1 MKRILVF
8 FFVCIPV
15 FLFSQSYDLV
25 FKKDYPERMM
35 LIDSIVRNDIKP
47 LVEDSVAFN
56 RKLDLFKSASK
67 KSKDQKALFYTE
79 YLFFYFEMSNNTMP
93 EEAVL
98 KKFNQLIKEASRLN
112 MLQIEANLYND
123 LGYYYYKRPNP
134 NYILYF
140 DNLNKGYQFYKDIDV
155 KEYPDKAY
163 NLYSLALSYYQF
175 GDYADAINFAKKV
188 PPLNDGDNFVDLFTY
203 NLLGMAYL
211 KLNKFDSSRIYL
223 DETYKLA
230 NSFPKEK
237 GLGWTGIALGN
248 IGHSWYK
255 EGNYEKAIP
264 YYQKAIAICD
274 STQLWDNVSPF
285 SSRLISCYTK
295 LGKLKEADQL
305 IPLARSST
313 YLYNQIDGYSFLYNA
328 LADYY
333 KATSAGMQ
341 AIIYRDSAIF
351 YNDSLQ
357 KTFDRNLKVQLELS
371 NYQAQAEAK
380 EALFNSKKSRQTVI
394 RNSIIGFAILLITLA
409 WIVYN
414 RQKKLLQ
421 NKTVLL
427 KEIHHRVKNNLQVI
441 SSILDIQQRSLND
454 EKLMQAFMDAQSRI
468 SSMALVHQN
477 LYEKENVG
485 ATDTNSYFEQLF
497 QVITASYAPKN
508 SKISHSI
515 RAEGQ
520 LTIDTLIPVA
530 LIFNE
535 LLTNTY
541 KYAFKGRETGE
552 IRFELVQKNE
562 VIQMM
567 YKDNGV
573 GLPAGFE
580 WTKSKGLGSL
590 MIRKFTQQLFG
601 TYNVDSSA
609 EGVKFIFSFKAS
621 K

>member
-1 MKRILVF
+1 MKKYLLISLTILCVNIYAQQYDYVF
-8 FFVCIPV
+8 GTA
-15 FLFSQSYDLV
+15 
-25 FKKDYPERMM
+25 YPERIM

-47 LVEDSVAFN
+47 AVIDSISFYQ
-56 RKLDLFKSASK
+56 KLGDFKSIAEK
-67 KSKDQKALFYTE
+67 KNDKKAKFYAD
-79 YLFFYFEMSNNTMP
+79 YLSFYFEVSNNRL
-93 EEAVL
+93 EEEEV
-98 KKFNQLIKEASRLN
+98 KKRVEKLSKEAAKLN
-112 MLQIEANLYND
+112 LPQVEANLFND

-134 NYILYF
+134 DYILYF
-140 DNLNKGYQFYKDIDV
+140 DNLNKGYQFYKDLDV
-155 KEYPDKAY
+155 KQYPDKAY

-175 GDYADAINFAKKV
+175 GDYDDAIRFAQKV
-188 PPLNDGDNFVDLFTY
+188 PSLKDGDNFVDLFNY

-211 KLNKFDSSRIYL
+211 KMNKFDSSRIYL
-223 DETYKLA
+223 KETYKLA

-248 IGHSWYK
+248 TGHSWYK
-255 EGNYEKAIP
+255 EGKYEEAIP
-264 YYQKAIAICD
+264 YYQEAISICD
-274 STQLWDNVSPF
+274 SAKLWDNVSPF

-295 LGKLKEADQL
+295 LGKLDRAKEL
-305 IPLARSST
+305 IPLARTST
-313 YLYNQIDGYSFLYNA
+313 YLYNQKDGYLLLYNA

-333 KATSAGMQ
+333 KASIEGDL
-341 AIIYRDSAIF
+341 AIVYRDSAIM
-351 YNDSLQ
+351 YTDSLQ

-371 NYQAQAEAK
+371 NYQEQTKVK
-380 EALFNSKKSRQTVI
+380 EDLFNSKKYTENVI
-394 RNSIIGFAILLITLA
+394 RNSIIGFSILLISIAFIL
-409 WIVYN
+409 YN

-441 SSILDIQQRSLND
+441 SSILDIQQRGFND

-485 ATDTNSYFEQLF
+485 TTDSNDYFEQLF
-497 QVITASYAPKN
+497 QNITSSYAPK
-508 SKISHSI
+508 SIQITHSI
-515 RAEGQ
+515 KAEGK
-520 LTIDTLIPVA
+520 LNIDTLIPLA

-541 KYAFKGRETGE
+541 KYAFKGKTKGH
-552 IRFELVQKNE
+552 IQFELKQKGD
-562 VIQMM
+562 VFQMI
-567 YKDNGV
+567 YNDDGV
-573 GLPAGFE
+573 GFPAGFE
-580 WTKSKGLGSL
+580 WAKSRGLGSL

-601 TYNVDSSA
+601 TYNVDSSS